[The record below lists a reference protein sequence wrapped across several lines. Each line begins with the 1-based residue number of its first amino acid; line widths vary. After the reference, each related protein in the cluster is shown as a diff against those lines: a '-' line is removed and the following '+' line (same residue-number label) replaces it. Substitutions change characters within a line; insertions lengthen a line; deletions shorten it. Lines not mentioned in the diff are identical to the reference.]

1 MHLHLV
7 RHGEVHNPEH
17 VVYAALDGYRLSALG
32 RKQAVEAGE
41 HLADAPVSVVVSSPL
56 ERAMQTASA
65 IAFRHDLEPE
75 IEPNLTEWGLA
86 TRWAG
91 VVWENL
97 HEVFPGELEAYLAHP
112 HDLPFSPESISEV
125 ALRMT
130 IAADKWSLN
139 ASGDVVLVAHQDP
152 VQALRLSLT
161 GRSLDRLLDAK
172 PGHASVTTLRRSG
185 SAWEEIA
192 YWEPDG
198 SEFPPTTPSVK
209 PVDSV

>member
-7 RHGEVHNPEH
+7 RHGEVHNPDH
-17 VVYAALDGYRLSALG
+17 VVYAALDGFRLSALG

-41 HLADAPVSVVVSSPL
+41 YLADAPVSVVVSSPL
-56 ERAMQTASA
+56 ERAVQTASA

-91 VVWENL
+91 VVWEDL
-97 HEVFPGELEAYLAHP
+97 DEVFPGELEAYLEHP
-112 HDLPFSPESISEV
+112 HELPFSPESIGEV
-125 ALRMT
+125 AHRMT
-130 IAADKWSLN
+130 VAADKWLSD
-139 ASGDVVLVAHQDP
+139 ATGDVVLVAHQDP

-161 GRSLDRLLDAK
+161 GRPLQLLLEEK

-185 SAWEEIA
+185 PGWEEVA

-198 SEFPPTTPSVK
+198 AAFPPTSHPVK
-209 PVDSV
+209 PGDSV